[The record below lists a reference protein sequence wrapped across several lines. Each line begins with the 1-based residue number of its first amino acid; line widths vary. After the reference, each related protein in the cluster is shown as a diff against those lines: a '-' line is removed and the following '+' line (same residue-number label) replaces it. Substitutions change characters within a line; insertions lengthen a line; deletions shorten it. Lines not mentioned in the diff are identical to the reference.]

1 MNIVVDYIEDE
12 EESNKLIFEHSLMNN
27 YFSFDAYESNETDLL
42 KQFYELF
49 DQLETSVSDELLE
62 QAWKEYSQVSQQML
76 LEVY

>member
-27 YFSFDAYESNETDLL
+27 YFSFDAYENNETDLL